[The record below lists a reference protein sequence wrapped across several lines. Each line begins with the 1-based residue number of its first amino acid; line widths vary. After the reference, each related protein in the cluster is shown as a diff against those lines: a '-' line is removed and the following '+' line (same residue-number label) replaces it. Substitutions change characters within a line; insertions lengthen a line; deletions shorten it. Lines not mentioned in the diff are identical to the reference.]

1 MSLTLLQNIAGVH
14 DNRGI
19 IPGLN
24 CRQLT
29 VPLVVHLLTDQLRR
43 ERLGNQTVG
52 IGLGL
57 SFDQFGFCIDLRS
70 LFFLIGLGD
79 GNLLFLFSVYVGG
92 LLLNLGKLQ
101 ILLGVDLFSERQS
114 GSPHRGQY

>member
-1 MSLTLLQNIAGVH
+1 MESTIISVTLLQNIAGVH

-29 VPLVVHLLTDQLRR
+29 VPLVIHLLADQLRR
-43 ERLGNQTVG
+43 EGLGNQAVG

-79 GNLLFLFSVYVGG
+79 GNLLFLFSVDVGG
-92 LLLNLGKLQ
+92 LLLDLGKLQ
-101 ILLGVDLFSERQS
+101 ILLGVDLF
-114 GSPHRGQY
+114 

>member
-1 MSLTLLQNIAGVH
+1 MIAQMKKPNQAEAARLSRKTGMESTIISVTLLQNIAGVH

-29 VPLVVHLLTDQLRR
+29 VPLVIHLLTDQLRS
-43 ERLGNQTVG
+43 EGLGNQAVG

-79 GNLLFLFSVYVGG
+79 GNLLRII
-92 LLLNLGKLQ
+92 K
-101 ILLGVDLFSERQS
+101 
-114 GSPHRGQY
+114 